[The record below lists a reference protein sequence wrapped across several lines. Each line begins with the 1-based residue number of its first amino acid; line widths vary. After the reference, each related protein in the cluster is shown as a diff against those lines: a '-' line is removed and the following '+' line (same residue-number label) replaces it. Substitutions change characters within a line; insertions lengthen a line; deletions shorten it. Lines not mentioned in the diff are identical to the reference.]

1 MTDLVTVLF
10 KASARFLECV
20 PLFEAT
26 SLELGLWMRGC
37 SAALVKGQGVTSSL
51 FLEIQAKTQIWLR

>member
-1 MTDLVTVLF
+1 MAGQGRLSQQGIPLIFWGSMTELVTVLL

-20 PLFEAT
+20 PPSKAT

-37 SAALVKGQGVTSSL
+37 SAALV
-51 FLEIQAKTQIWLR
+51 